1 MFSQL
6 AVDEHT
12 HLRPFEV
19 ADAEAAFGLVDAN
32 RPHLRRWLPW
42 VDTATS
48 VEDTRAFFKS
58 SQEQG
63 DARTNLYVGI
73 WHRGELAGSISF
85 YWIDTHNRCAAIA
98 YVLAERFQGRGLVT
112 KACRTLVSYGFTE
125 VGLNRLE
132 IRAAAENTRSRA
144 VAERLGFT
152 VEGIARQE
160 QRLQDRYVDM
170 VVYPMLAPEWRAAS
184 GRTEGVLGRV
194 ETAGGK
200 HG

>member
-6 AVDEHT
+6 AVDELT
-12 HLRPFEV
+12 YLRPFVE

-32 RPHLRRWLPW
+32 RQHLQRWLPW
-42 VDTATS
+42 VESATS

-63 DARTNLYVGI
+63 EDRTNLYAGI
-73 WHRGELAGSISF
+73 WHQGELAGSISF
-85 YWIDTHNRCAAIA
+85 YWVDTHNRCAAIA
-98 YVLAERFQGRGLVT
+98 YLLAERFQGRGLVT
-112 KACRTLVSYGFTE
+112 RACRAFIGYAFAE
-125 VGLNRLE
+125 MGLNRVEL
-132 IRAAAENTRSRA
+132 RAAAGNARSRA

-170 VVYPMLAPEWRAAS
+170 VVYSMLASEWHGAY
-184 GRTEGVLGRV
+184 GKTEGVG
-194 ETAGGK
+194 EAIGTAGG
-200 HG
+200 